1 MVLNFCFVRAGVL
14 ALRLVFPLQ
23 PLSLLIALSPLL
35 ALFPQLV
42 ALLNLGLLL
51 HDVIFLKGWV
61 IFSCFSILI
70 SIFKV
75 KGGETGEWTR
85 LVLEWVVVGD
95 NLYMWDSSYSL
106 PLTLNNIC
114 FQY

>member
-1 MVLNFCFVRAGVL
+1 MVLFL
-14 ALRLVFPLQ
+14 
-23 PLSLLIALSPLL
+23 LL
-35 ALFPQLV
+35 ALFPRLV

-51 HDVIFLKGWV
+51 HDTIFLKGWA

-75 KGGETGEWTR
+75 KGGETREWRR

-95 NLYMWDSSYSL
+95 NLYMWDSLYSL
-106 PLTLNNIC
+106 PLTLNIC

>member
-1 MVLNFCFVRAGVL
+1 MW
-14 ALRLVFPLQ
+14 LVFSLQ
-23 PLSLLIALSPLL
+23 PLSLLLAVSPLL

-51 HDVIFLKGWV
+51 HDTIFLQVWV

-75 KGGETGEWTR
+75 KGGETGEWRR

-95 NLYMWDSSYSL
+95 NLYIWGSSYSL
-106 PLTLNNIC
+106 LLTFDNIC
-114 FQY
+114 FQH